1 MKTILITLLAL
12 MVIGGGVVYAD
23 AQTGFIGLYSEE
35 AENDEEDIAG
45 NPEDDISEQ
54 VDVEEDVA
62 ADEEENGLDDEDGI
76 EEDVVEEE
84 NGLDDED
91 GIEEENG
98 TDDED
103 GVEEDLEEIDE
114 DEDKRSDVAKEVHRA
129 LTADPDDPDDEGLKP
144 GDEGFGQ
151 SVAENARSG
160 GADFGQRVA
169 GAARGGGR

>member
-62 ADEEENGLDDEDGI
+62 AD
-76 EEDVVEEE
+76 EEE